1 MRGKSNH
8 ERSFQI
14 ISIRGLEEPIFSHLG
29 VATASSCFTAR
40 ICWTSTRRRPTTGL
54 TRTSRSR
61 PTQTRR
67 GRRRT
72 STGTNWRGSC
82 EYFLK
87 IYFCH
92 KTIVFTF
99 KYQLWRLLVYLG
111 TSLFGNGGILR
122 LFLFVPR
129 FKSQCIKWLDV

>member
-40 ICWTSTRRRPTTGL
+40 ICLISTRRRTTTGL
-54 TRTSRSR
+54 TRTSRST

-67 GRRRT
+67 RRRRT

-82 EYFLK
+82 EHFPE

-92 KTIVFTF
+92 KTIVFTCEH
-99 KYQLWRLLVYLG
+99 QLWPLLVYLG
-111 TSLFGNGGILR
+111 TSLLGNGILR

-129 FKSQCIKWLDV
+129 FKSQCIKWLEV